1 MLAKSFALATL
12 AAMSQAAAIS
22 ADCLKKS
29 ELYGTAVSEGEG
41 FAFDQSQD
49 IIDNLPSD
57 YTPLGYEICV
67 EIVDKQPMLRSAQVT
82 WGAVLVSEDE
92 EASDDSAP
100 AEGEDATTTDEAAD
114 AGESEEAAD
123 AGEGEEAAP
132 AEDEEATAPDE
143 EEEESIID
151 ATAVTLSRIGQEKTE
166 TSIC

>member
-29 ELYGTAVSEGEG
+29 DLYGTALSEGEG

-114 AGESEEAAD
+114 AGED
-123 AGEGEEAAP
+123 GEAAP
-132 AEDEEATAPDE
+132 VEDEEATAPVE

>member
-92 EASDDSAP
+92 ETSDDSAP

-114 AGESEEAAD
+114 AGE
-123 AGEGEEAAP
+123 GEEAAP
-132 AEDEEATAPDE
+132 AEDEEATAPVE
-143 EEEESIID
+143 EEEESVID

>member
-12 AAMSQAAAIS
+12 AAMSQAAGIS
-22 ADCLKKS
+22 ADCLQKS
-29 ELYGTAVSEGEG
+29 DLYGTALSEGEG

-114 AGESEEAAD
+114 AGE
-123 AGEGEEAAP
+123 GEEAAP
-132 AEDEEATAPDE
+132 AEDEEATTPEE
-143 EEEESIID
+143 EEEESVID

>member
-22 ADCLKKS
+22 ANCLKKS

-67 EIVDKQPMLRSAQVT
+67 EIVDKQTMLRSAQVT

-92 EASDDSAP
+92 EASDDAAP
-100 AEGEDATTTDEAAD
+100 AEGEDAATTDE
-114 AGESEEAAD
+114 SAD

-143 EEEESIID
+143 EDEESIID

>member
-12 AAMSQAAAIS
+12 ASMSQAAEIS

-29 ELYGTAVSEGEG
+29 ELYGTALSEGEG

-92 EASDDSAP
+92 EASDDVAP
-100 AEGEDATTTDEAAD
+100 AEGEDATTTD
-114 AGESEEAAD
+114 EAAD

-132 AEDEEATAPDE
+132 AEDEEATAPVE
-143 EEEESIID
+143 EEEESVID